1 MASSC
6 SEARAALVEC
16 LADSPLFLEGKAVK
30 ECVLLSKDHGGCKEL
45 NTALFNCRRGQV
57 RKARNHSFFYSPLAE
72 IILRVS
78 CARSSTCGSASKAIS
93 TFRARAIKRRA
104 MRAAKRRR
112 ADSSCRAR
120 VESVQ
125 CELFEELLTAIV
137 SRSETHTN
145 HAQPNVLKQ

>member
-57 RKARNHSFFYSPLAE
+57 CEHAIIPFFIHLSLRLSSRFLRAQLDMRKRIKGNLYFQGEGDKTESDA
-72 IILRVS
+72 
-78 CARSSTCGSASKAIS
+78 SSEKAKS
-93 TFRARAIKRRA
+93 
-104 MRAAKRRR
+104 
-112 ADSSCRAR
+112 
-120 VESVQ
+120 
-125 CELFEELLTAIV
+125 
-137 SRSETHTN
+137 
-145 HAQPNVLKQ
+145 

>member
-57 RKARNHSFFYSPLAE
+57 RKARNHSFFIDLS
-72 IILRVS
+72 LRVFLAFLLRAQLDMRKRIKGNLYFQGEGDKTES
-78 CARSSTCGSASKAIS
+78 DASSEKAKS
-93 TFRARAIKRRA
+93 
-104 MRAAKRRR
+104 
-112 ADSSCRAR
+112 
-120 VESVQ
+120 
-125 CELFEELLTAIV
+125 
-137 SRSETHTN
+137 
-145 HAQPNVLKQ
+145 